1 MRAVYA
7 YFLLAC
13 IFLTSCSD
21 DDSSGSGSGASAW
34 GPETFT
40 LYDDVTFY
48 STTWNADDY
57 SQAPSTTEPF
67 RYSNTAYA
75 LFLNDETLDQ
85 IGTSLDMDII
95 IGAACD
101 NYDRLAYVNLA
112 FMDKGETYNHETAE
126 SIEIARF
133 ITPFMNK
140 NVQPDEVPYH
150 FEMDDVARI
159 LRDEAIRDA
168 YDIYL
173 EFDVFGYTAAGQNEV
188 AGCSGSVIAFYGT
201 LSFTTSYDPEDAFD
215 NPVYFQ
221 PLSYKYQ
228 LHNYIN
234 ANDDVDAIDGA
245 GTNVVGETVRSVTF
259 DLSSDVKDASLYLI
273 TSNHGANSGG
283 EEYNRRDHFVYFDG
297 EQVLEYMPGEISC
310 EPYRQYN
317 TQGNGIYGQSPRSQ
331 AEWQS
336 FSNWCP
342 GSTIPVRTIDL
353 GDVAAGSHTFELT
366 VPDAQF
372 VNNEGYIPVSVF
384 ITGEEQ

>member
-21 DDSSGSGSGASAW
+21 DDGSGSGSSSW

-48 STTWNADDY
+48 STTWNAEDY

-75 LFLNDETLDQ
+75 LFLNDETLDK
-85 IGTSLDMDII
+85 IGTSLDMDVV

-228 LHNYIN
+228 LHKYIN

-245 GTNVVGETVRSVTF
+245 GTNVVGETVRRVTF
-259 DLSSDVKDASLYLI
+259 DLASDVKDASLYLI

-297 EQVLEYMPGEISC
+297 EQVLEYKPGELSC

-317 TQGNGIYGQSPRSQ
+317 TQGNGIYGQTPRSQ

>member
-13 IFLTSCSD
+13 IFLTSCKD
-21 DDSSGSGSGASAW
+21 DESSSSGPTTW

-48 STTWNADDY
+48 STTWNADDF
-57 SQAPSTTEPF
+57 SEAPSTTQPF
-67 RYSNTAYA
+67 RFHNTGYA
-75 LFLNDETLDQ
+75 LFLNDETLDN
-85 IGTSLDMDII
+85 IGTSLDMDIT

-112 FMDKGETYNHETAE
+112 FMEKGQTYDRDAAE

-140 NVQPDEVPYH
+140 NYDPTEVPYT

-159 LRDEAIRDA
+159 LRDEAIREA

-173 EFDVFGYTAAGQNEV
+173 EFEVHGYTAAGQNEV

-201 LSFTTSYDPEDAFD
+201 LSFTTSYNSDDAFT
-215 NPVYFQ
+215 NPVYFK
-221 PLSYKYQ
+221 PLSYKYK
-228 LHNYIN
+228 LHSYIN
-234 ANDDVDAIDGA
+234 ANNDVDAIDGA

-259 DLSSDVKDASLYLI
+259 DLPSDVKDASLYLI

-297 EQVLEYMPGEISC
+297 EQVLEYKPGEVSC

-317 TQGNGIYGQSPRSQ
+317 TQANGIYGSSPRSQ
-331 AEWQS
+331 ATWQS

-342 GSTIPVRTIDL
+342 GAAIPVRTIDL
-353 GDVAAGSHTFELT
+353 GDVAAGSHTFKLT

-372 VNNEGYIPVSVF
+372 VDDQGQIPVSVF